1 MGVQGSCGIHAEVSK
16 KDRRLGDA
24 GRYPGHH
31 PGSLQVERRG
41 NYRGE
46 SNAGPYPSA
55 IINSTEVFRIKF
67 HGVSEGEKR
76 DDDFERH
83 ANLKYKFG
91 NRHFWA
97 TGYHVSTMGIQE
109 KALRRY
115 IQEQEKQNQIE
126 DKISA
131 KENENPFKGQAR

>member
-1 MGVQGSCGIHAEVSK
+1 MKLYSK
-16 KDRRLGDA
+16 QFSTQQKDRRLGDA

-91 NRHFWA
+91 NRHFWGEYH
-97 TGYHVSTMGIQE
+97 GYPGESPE
-109 KALRRY
+109 KVYSRTR
-115 IQEQEKQNQIE
+115 ETES
-126 DKISA
+126 DR
-131 KENENPFKGQAR
+131 G